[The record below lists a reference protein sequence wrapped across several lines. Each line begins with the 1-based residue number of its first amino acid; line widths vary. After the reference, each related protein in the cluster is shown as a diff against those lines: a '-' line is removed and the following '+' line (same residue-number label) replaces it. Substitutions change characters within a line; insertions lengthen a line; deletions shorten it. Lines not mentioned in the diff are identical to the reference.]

1 MMSKFSILV
10 SELTACYGGMEAVEL
25 QYCRELEKAGIR
37 SDFIVRRQ
45 DITYLDKMPSGSRL
59 LYIPEKVSNP
69 AEYKRALRDVFSETS
84 GYQVFWANH
93 NQLTNID
100 FLRAA
105 TESGIPI
112 RILHSHNAGMNG
124 SFLRRAVHGLNR
136 QSAVRLSNR
145 HVACSKSAG
154 EFMFG
159 DGEFAVLPNLIDIN
173 SVSFD
178 AKKRRAIRAS
188 LGYEGCFVYG
198 AVGRI
203 ETVKNHIFLLSLFP
217 RLLGQNPSARL
228 VVVGEGSKL
237 NELKEAVDS
246 FGLSSFVS
254 FVGVQDDVQGYLS
267 SFDCFCMPSLF
278 EGLPLSLLEAQFNG
292 LPCVCSA
299 NIDQA
304 VSISNA
310 VQFVPL
316 DNQEEWITQLSKAS
330 RAGVELREESK
341 VFDSRNAVESFL
353 KLIND
358 EKLPISER

>member
-154 EFMFG
+154 NSCLAM
-159 DGEFAVLPNLIDIN
+159 VNLRCSQISLILTPYPLMRRRDEL
-173 SVSFD
+173 SERAWAMRAVSFM
-178 AKKRRAIRAS
+178 
-188 LGYEGCFVYG
+188 
-198 AVGRI
+198 
-203 ETVKNHIFLLSLFP
+203 
-217 RLLGQNPSARL
+217 
-228 VVVGEGSKL
+228 
-237 NELKEAVDS
+237 
-246 FGLSSFVS
+246 GLS
-254 FVGVQDDVQGYLS
+254 D
-267 SFDCFCMPSLF
+267 
-278 EGLPLSLLEAQFNG
+278 E
-292 LPCVCSA
+292 
-299 NIDQA
+299 
-304 VSISNA
+304 
-310 VQFVPL
+310 
-316 DNQEEWITQLSKAS
+316 S
-330 RAGVELREESK
+330 RR
-341 VFDSRNAVESFL
+341 
-353 KLIND
+353 
-358 EKLPISER
+358 